1 MELLM
6 DPQNKTSR
14 RNHEGTLPVNKGNVW
29 SCEKSLAWTL
39 CWSGSDVWVDPC
51 IIIRSCLGDFM
62 RANQVS
68 ECSDSSRNRL
78 TDSTN
83 LFHHVH
89 FSFVDPSAL
98 AHTVRFCLAG
108 SATLLLQ
115 LFYQPSFQNFYQNQ
129 KWIESL
135 SKGQS
140 QYANILMDVVY
151 TKKPTTPEGHN
162 THCHQAHNWCRGH
175 GSQELDCWV
184 TNMRTVEIY
193 QSLIWWQEPMT

>member
-6 DPQNKTSR
+6 DPQNKTSC
-14 RNHEGTLPVNKGNVW
+14 RNHEGNLPVNKENVL

-68 ECSDSSRNRL
+68 ECSDSSRQRL

-83 LFHHVH
+83 LFHHFY

-98 AHTVRFCLAG
+98 SHTVRFCLAG
-108 SATLLLQ
+108 SVTLLLQ
-115 LFYQPSFQNFYQNQ
+115 RFYRQSFQNFYQNQ

-140 QYANILMDVVY
+140 QYANILMDVVH
-151 TKKPTTPEGHN
+151 TKNPTTLEG
-162 THCHQAHNWCRGH
+162 
-175 GSQELDCWV
+175 
-184 TNMRTVEIY
+184 
-193 QSLIWWQEPMT
+193 

>member
-1 MELLM
+1 MELAM
-6 DPQNKTSR
+6 DPQNKTSC

-62 RANQVS
+62 WANQVS
-68 ECSDSSRNRL
+68 ECSDSSRHRL

-83 LFHHVH
+83 LFHHFH

-98 AHTVRFCLAG
+98 SHTVRFCLAG

-115 LFYQPSFQNFYQNQ
+115 LFYRQSLQNFYQNQ
-129 KWIESL
+129 NGL
-135 SKGQS
+135 NHFRR
-140 QYANILMDVVY
+140 ANHSMLTY
-151 TKKPTTPEGHN
+151 LWTSFTQKKPQPRRGTTLTAIRPIIDAGA
-162 THCHQAHNWCRGH
+162 TGA
-175 GSQELDCWV
+175 
-184 TNMRTVEIY
+184 TN
-193 QSLIWWQEPMT
+193 